1 MLHKCFLSQIDKAS
15 SDFPCATAIID
26 NDKEYSFADIFKWSN
41 NIASNLCSKGIGEG
55 DFVAIY
61 MNRSLEWMV
70 SMLGILKSGAA
81 YVPLDPEYPMSRI
94 EYCLD
99 NCGAKAVI
107 VGKDQKCMLKDSL
120 LIDSLL
126 EDNNHS
132 HTPRPRNENSPVY
145 MIYTSGSTGN
155 PKGVVVPFSALDHH
169 MNWFVDAFD
178 FSQSDIFL
186 QKTSSSFDASVWEY
200 LAPLMMGCK
209 MVISKSSPE
218 EIFLK
223 CKKFSVTVLQLVPTV
238 LDFLVKNYEISELKS
253 LKMLFCGGEPL
264 STRLALAV
272 HRKLSIPV
280 INLYGPTE
288 TTVQCSSFC
297 FMPNDA
303 VKSKFV
309 PIGKPISQVHFELSS
324 NDDDDIGELTIEGP
338 TVSDGYYRLESKT
351 SQYFST
357 NFNTGF
363 RRYKSGDLVRKDK
376 DGNYHFVGRVDHQVK
391 LRGLRIEL
399 NEIEDVINNFDARVK
414 SSVVRINSS
423 GQLVAHI
430 NTTENALDFT
440 NLANH
445 IRQQLPDYMVPNLFF
460 IENEIP
466 TLPNGKL
473 DRNKF
478 ISKLND
484 SDHGDKTTIDNNH
497 SIDKND
503 ISDFIHAQ
511 WEKLLS
517 TKPTETSHFFLSGG
531 HSLSAINLVMQI
543 NKQFGTKLPTVCLL
557 TSPRICD
564 FIKKVESEVAEIIN
578 KKPEGI

>member
-1 MLHKCFLSQIDKAS
+1 MQHKCFLSQIDKS
-15 SDFPCATAIID
+15 ISDFPCATGIID
-26 NDKEYSFADIFKWSN
+26 NDKEYSFADIFRWSN
-41 NIASNLCSKGIGEG
+41 NIARNLCSKGIGEG

-70 SMLGILKSGAA
+70 SMLGIIKSGAA
-81 YVPLDPEYPMSRI
+81 YVPLDPEYPINRI

-107 VGKDQKCMLKDSL
+107 VNKDQKYALKESL

-126 EDNNHS
+126 EDNNNN
-132 HTPRPRNENSPVY
+132 HTPKPRSGNSPVY

-155 PKGVVVPFSALDHH
+155 PKGVVVSFSALDHH
-169 MNWFVDAFD
+169 MNWFVNAFD

-223 CKKFSVTVLQLVPTV
+223 CKKFSVTVIQMVPTV
-238 LDFLVKNYEISELKS
+238 LDFLIKNYKISELNS
-253 LKMLFCGGEPL
+253 LKILFCGGEPL
-264 STRLALAV
+264 STRLALSV
-272 HRKLSIPV
+272 HSKLSIPV

-303 VKSKFV
+303 VNSKFV
-309 PIGKPISQVHFELSS
+309 PIGKPISQVYFELVS
-324 NDDDDIGELTIEGP
+324 NGDDDIGELIIEGP
-338 TVSDGYYRLESKT
+338 TVSDGYYKLESKT
-351 SQYFST
+351 SQHFSI
-357 NFNTGF
+357 NKSTGF

-399 NEIEDVINNFDARVK
+399 NEIEDIINNFDTVVT
-414 SSVVRINSS
+414 SSVVHINSS

-430 NTTENALDFT
+430 NTSDNALDFT
-440 NLANH
+440 NLASH

-460 IENEIP
+460 LENEIP
-466 TLPNGKL
+466 TLPNGKI

-478 ISKLND
+478 IKKVND
-484 SDHGDKTTIDNNH
+484 NNYSEKTTIDNTH
-497 SIDKND
+497 LIAKNE
-503 ISDFIHAQ
+503 ISDFVHTQ

-531 HSLSAINLVMQI
+531 HSLSAINLVMKI
-543 NKQFGTKLPTVCLL
+543 NKQFGTKLPTVSLL

-564 FIKKVESEVAEIIN
+564 FIKKVESEVTELRDKKSGEI
-578 KKPEGI
+578 